1 MVPGRVFE
9 TTGHQRLKRA
19 RALHSQ
25 QQWMRKTNMGHHLI
39 LGELEDYLTG
49 EILADTADERFR
61 QEIARLLVEEK
72 GYGRAEIAARRKLSV
87 NAGPNS
93 AVIPVDFVVS
103 LQGRICMVVRF
114 GPGSVVTRQRSTLAA
129 ARLIAGQSIP
139 VVVVTNGQTADI
151 LDGTTGKRIGEG
163 LAAVPRRS
171 ELAQMAE
178 RHRFEPISTERL
190 EKEAR
195 IVYAFEVD
203 GACPCDDTICR
214 MDPSKT

>member
-1 MVPGRVFE
+1 
-9 TTGHQRLKRA
+9 
-19 RALHSQ
+19 
-25 QQWMRKTNMGHHLI
+25 MGHHLI
-39 LGELEDYLTG
+39 LGKCEDYLTG

-129 ARLIAGQSIP
+129 ARLIAGQRIP

-151 LDGTTGKRIGEG
+151 LDGATGKRIGEG
-163 LAAVPRRS
+163 LAAVPHRS

-203 GACPCDDTICR
+203 DACPCDDTICR